1 MKFTL
6 SWLKEH
12 LDTEASLTE
21 ITEALT
27 MIGLELE
34 GVEDRAK
41 GLEDFVVG
49 EVLTAEK
56 HPDADK
62 LQVLTVNN
70 GKETLQVVCGAPN
83 ARKGL
88 KGVFGGSGMYVPGID
103 FTLKPATIR
112 GVDSNGMMLSER
124 EMGLSDAHD
133 GIVELDADAEVG
145 APAVDVM
152 GLNDPVIEIAITPNR
167 GDCLGVRGVARDLAA
182 AGIGTLKPLNTDAVE
197 GKFES
202 PKQVHLDF
210 TDDAKD
216 ACPMFVGR
224 YIKGVKN
231 GPSPK
236 WLQDRLLA
244 IGLRPISALVDIT
257 NLVTYDLCR
266 PLHVFD
272 ADKVHGDIHVRFAKP
287 GEKILALDGKEYELD
302 DTMTVIADEKVAE
315 AIAGVMGGEVSG
327 CTEETVNV
335 FLETAYFDSVRTATT
350 GRKLN
355 LQSDARYRFE
365 RGVDPS
371 FLHDATEI
379 ATRLILN
386 LCGGEPSNVVV
397 AGEEPDWRRE
407 IVLRKGRVE
416 GLTGVSVEEAE
427 IERILTVVGCEVSRA
442 TEDDFVVEAP
452 TNPYGFKEIGPIT
465 EGDFIVQ
472 APAWRPD
479 IQAGHDGEAALVEE
493 VVRLVGYDRIEAVPL
508 ERPTDLPTP
517 ALTVEQQRRSTARR
531 LLATRGMIETVTYSF
546 LPSDQAELFGGGQ
559 DSVRLVNPI
568 SSDLDIMRP
577 SILPNLIAAAGRNA
591 DRGLPEEALFEV
603 GPQFAGDGPEDQAW
617 MATGIRSV
625 STGPRNWAQPSR
637 PVDVFDAKADA
648 LAILEALGVSADK
661 VQIEQGGPDYYHPG
675 RVGTVKQG
683 PKNVLATFGEIHP
696 GILKKMGVKGPIVGF
711 EVHVDNLPKPK
722 AKKSAARPLLKL
734 ASFQPVERDF
744 AFVVDSSVAAGD
756 VLRAALG
763 ADKGLIVGASVFDVF
778 EGESLGANKKSV
790 AINVTL
796 QPTEKTLTDEE
807 IEAVSKKVI
816 DKVTSK
822 TGGELR
828 S

>member
-6 SWLKEH
+6 NWLKDH
-12 LDTEASLTE
+12 LDTEASLGE
-21 ITEALT
+21 ITDALT

-34 GVEDRAK
+34 GAEDRAE

-88 KGVFGGSGMYVPGID
+88 KGVFGGDGMYVPGID

-124 EMGLSDAHD
+124 EMGLSDEHA

-145 APAVDVM
+145 ARAVDVM

-167 GDCLGVRGVARDLAA
+167 GDCLGVRGIARDLAA
-182 AGIGTLKPLNTDAVE
+182 AGIGTLKPLNTESIKGSFD
-197 GKFES
+197 S
-202 PKQVHLDF
+202 PKKVHLDF
-210 TDDAKD
+210 SDDTKN

-236 WLQDRLLA
+236 WLQDRLRA

-272 ADKVHGDIHVRFAKP
+272 ADKVHGDIHVRLAKP

-327 CTEETVNV
+327 CTDETVNV
-335 FLETAYFDSVRTATT
+335 FLETAYFDPVRTATT

-379 ATRLILN
+379 ATRLILE
-386 LCGGEPSNVVV
+386 LCGGEASHVVT

-407 IVLRKGRVE
+407 IILRKGRVE
-416 GLTGVSVEEAE
+416 GLTGVKVEDAE
-427 IERILTVVGCEVSRA
+427 IERMLTVVGCEVSRNA
-442 TEDDFVVEAP
+442 
-452 TNPYGFKEIGPIT
+452 
-465 EGDFIVQ
+465 EGDFVVQ

-479 IQAGHDGEAALVEE
+479 IQAGHDGEASLVEE

-508 ERPTDLPTP
+508 ERETDLPTP
-517 ALTVEQQRRSTARR
+517 ALSVEQQRRSTARR
-531 LLATRGMIETVTYSF
+531 TLASRGMVETVTYSF
-546 LPSDQAELFGGGQ
+546 LSSDQAELFGGGQ
-559 DSVRLVNPI
+559 DSLRLVNPI
-568 SSDLDIMRP
+568 SSDLDVMRP

-591 DRGLPEEALFEV
+591 DRGLPEDALFEV
-603 GPQFAGDGPEDQAW
+603 GPQYAGDSPEDQAW

-625 STGPRNWAQPSR
+625 STGPRNWAQPPR

-648 LAILEALGVSADK
+648 LAVLAALGAPVDRLQ
-661 VQIEQGGPDYYHPG
+661 VEQGGPAYYHPG
-675 RVGTVKQG
+675 RCGALKMG
-683 PKNVLATFGEIHP
+683 PKNTLALFGEVHP
-696 GILKKMGVKGPIVGF
+696 GILKKMDVKGPVVAF
-711 EVHVDNLPKPK
+711 EIFVDNLPKPK

-734 ASFQPVERDF
+734 SAFQPVDRDF
-744 AFVVDSSVAAGD
+744 AFVVDKSVAAGD
-756 VLRAALG
+756 ILRAALG
-763 ADKGLIVGASVFDVF
+763 ADKNLITDATVFDVF
-778 EGESLGANKKSV
+778 EGASLGEGKKSV

-796 QPTEKTLTDEE
+796 QPVEKTLTDEE
-807 IEAVSKKVI
+807 IEAVAKKVI
-816 DKVTSK
+816 DKVTGA

-828 S
+828 G